1 MDRNEFVKVGAG
13 GLMALMTVAR
23 PAKGEEGHAASGKT
37 VDAEKL
43 AESAHKHFIPGKLTC
58 SEALVLAGTEA
69 SGVKSDMLVEAA
81 LGLCGG
87 VGFQGRVCGAIT
99 GAAMVISLAVAA
111 KEKDYKKR
119 KLQTATAVGRLCQA
133 FEKETGSADC
143 RKITG
148 LDLTTPDG
156 RKIMEERVKEE
167 KCAGCVRLGARL
179 LADELKKM

>member
-1 MDRNEFVKVGAG
+1 MNRCEFVKLGTG
-13 GLMALMTVAR
+13 GLVALVAAAR
-23 PAKGEEGHAASGKT
+23 AAKSEDVPAGPAKA

-43 AESAHKHFIPGKLTC
+43 VGNAHKHFIPGKLTC

-69 SGVKSDMLVEAA
+69 SGVKGDMLAEAA

-119 KLQTATAVGRLCQA
+119 KLQTATSVGRLCQA
-133 FEKETGSADC
+133 FEKEAGSADC

-148 LDLTTPDG
+148 LDLTTPEG
-156 RKIMEERVKEE
+156 RKALEERVKEE
-167 KCAGCVRLGARL
+167 KCSGCVKLAARL
-179 LADELKKM
+179 LAEELKKT